1 MHAAKGLEWPIVV
14 PINTM
19 TQIMVPENA
28 VTDRAS
34 GHFYCPVFGVKPNG
48 YETARDAEKTELD
61 RERIRLWY
69 VAATRARELLVLPR
83 LDVAARSSAWIS
95 LLDLS
100 LPDLPSLDVSH
111 FAADTGAGATAQE
124 NGQTRE
130 IFAAEAA
137 AIAARQRRIVWLVPS
152 RDEFGAGPVLEREV
166 PGILLADPDG
176 ESAEENPPIN
186 VQGGRERG
194 LLLHKLI
201 EEVLTGETGETEM
214 ALRAR
219 AVTLIYALNRPVVD
233 DPAQGLAP
241 AELASTVMRAL
252 ALPEIA
258 ALRPSLMPEFPV
270 YASVVTE
277 QQEEATAGIADAIAF
292 SPDGAPQ
299 VVVDWK
305 SDVDPAAEVIERYR
319 AQVGAYLEM
328 TDVERGLIVL
338 VTPGAVITVTR
349 MPQT

>member
-1 MHAAKGLEWPIVV
+1 
-14 PINTM
+14 M

-28 VTDRAS
+28 VTDRTS

-100 LPDLPSLDVSH
+100 LPDLPRLDVSH
-111 FAADTGAGATAQE
+111 FAADTGTGAAALE

-137 AIAARQRRIVWLVPS
+137 AIAARQRRIVWLAPS
-152 RDEFGAGPVLEREV
+152 RDELEAGPVLEREG
-166 PGILLADPDG
+166 PDILLANREGDA
-176 ESAEENPPIN
+176 AEENPPLN

-201 EEVLTGETGETEM
+201 EEVLTGETGETEK

-219 AVTLIYALNRPVVD
+219 AVTLICALNRPVVD
-233 DPAQGLAP
+233 DPAQGIAP

-277 QQEEATAGIADAIAF
+277 QQEDATAGIADAIAF

-305 SDVDPAAEVIERYR
+305 SDIAPSAEMIERYC

-328 TDVERGLIVL
+328 TAVEHGLIVL
-338 VTPGAVITVTR
+338 VTPGTVIAVTR
-349 MPQT
+349 MPHT